1 MKFISKN
8 LASRLAGALLFAM
21 AGSLVVSC
29 SKDQDKNGLEQTGET
44 KISVSIAGIDE
55 RPVVDAS
62 KKAAAAPQAAQKIT
76 SYGDFDVQVAYD
88 NQIQSRSNKLKIKGS
103 NAANGAG
110 LKAAAID
117 ANTKYSLYLYKDG
130 AFVSATELVAGTP
143 GEIAVEKGASYTWSA
158 VSLNSETS
166 VPAFDAANPVLA
178 IPEGTD
184 VLYASGE
191 LNVAS
196 DATTIALPITFKHQ
210 NSRIAI
216 ELNSMGM
223 FGNMTAATVAV
234 SGLATQTGDL
244 NVVTGEWSNLQ
255 PGTQTIDF
263 SDFENIDPAYGDA
276 KVAYAYTVASET
288 ANTVGVSIAG
298 LTVTHADGVDRV
310 FPATPVAFDPIA
322 VTAVNGS
329 THALIYNLVESPIV
343 TGTGATA
350 VRWARSN
357 LYYEAGHNPYRFYA
371 NNVQT
376 DATDGKGYFSFG
388 GVIPRKFATEGGTQD
403 PCALVYPAGV
413 WRQPTHVDF
422 APIVSTD
429 GLLTNVLGSVLNVL
443 VRNPAPDV
451 TAPTSDPYIDY
462 TAAVEGGSGNPA
474 FGPAS
479 NTLRFPLNGQMNTI
493 SVVPVIG
500 ADGLVVL
507 NLNTPGLLGV
517 LVNTH
522 GRDAALW
529 TNEQGLDILELAGL
543 GSRAYLGGKR
553 RAALGSFMGAQ
564 GTVEPLSNV
573 DVLGLNAVKSTFKNV
588 RCVRN

>member
-1 MKFISKN
+1 MKFISTN

-62 KKAAAAPQAAQKIT
+62 KKAAAAPQASQKIT

-143 GEIAVEKGASYTWSA
+143 GEIAIEKGASYTWSA

-196 DATTIALPITFKHQ
+196 DATTIALPVTFKHQ

-216 ELNSMGM
+216 ELNTMGM

-234 SGLATQTGDL
+234 SGLTTQTGDL

-255 PGTQTIDF
+255 AGTQTIDF
-263 SDFENIDPAYGDA
+263 ADFENIDPAYSDA
-276 KVAYAYTVASET
+276 KVAYVYTVASET
-288 ANTVGVSIAG
+288 ANTVGVSIGG
-298 LTVTHADGVDRV
+298 LTVAHADGVDRV
-310 FPATPVAFDPIA
+310 FPATPVAFAPIA
-322 VTAVNGS
+322 VTPVNGS
-329 THALIYNLVESPIV
+329 THALTYNLIESPIV
-343 TGTGATA
+343 TGSGATA

-376 DATDGKGYFSFG
+376 LATESKGLFAFG
-388 GVIPRKFATEGGTQD
+388 GTIPRKFATDGIQD
-403 PCALVYPAGV
+403 PCELVYPAGV
-413 WRQPTHVDF
+413 WRQPTNTEF
-422 APIVSTD
+422 APLTTSN
-429 GLLTNVLGSVLNVL
+429 GLLTNVLGNILGLL
-443 VRNPAPDV
+443 VPAPAPNATGNATNGTFIDYAAAV
-451 TAPTSDPYIDY
+451 TA
-462 TAAVEGGSGNPA
+462 GSGNTA
-474 FGPAS
+474 FGAES
-479 NTLRFPLNGQMNTI
+479 NTLRFPLNGQITNINVLTD
-493 SVVPVIG
+493 VGP
-500 ADGLVVL
+500 DGLIEL
-507 NLNTPGLLGV
+507 TLG
-517 LVNTH
+517 NSH
-522 GRDAALW
+522 GRDVALW
-529 TNEQGLDILELAGL
+529 TNVQGVDLLGLAGVGSWAYFGGRRSTVL
-543 GSRAYLGGKR
+543 GSR
-553 RAALGSFMGAQ
+553 FMGAQ
-564 GTVEPLSNV
+564 GTVEALSNV
-573 DVLGLNAVKSTFKNV
+573 DLLGIDAVSSTFKNV